1 MSGIFE
7 RNLAHLSPSLQ
18 NALLSLDEKNKNA
31 FKITEEY
38 AKNER
43 VFYKNFIAENGS
55 LVFDYEEFE
64 ERLKEFKEKYLLY
77 PVLYFYGI
85 SNAFMIEN
93 LLQNP
98 YHCHLVIYER
108 DLALLYVVLSN
119 IDLSTALAQKR
130 LLIFNE
136 VSQMEYIF
144 ETQPFLAYSRTY
156 FLELMSDFYAT
167 EQKEILASN
176 SFLMEGFKKSILKQ
190 GNDPKD
196 ALQGIRQYVYNL
208 ASMIKNP
215 SLKEL
220 LAKRKAK
227 FKSCVIV
234 STGPSLTKQLPLLKE
249 VQEKVIIF
257 AADSAYPI
265 LMQNDIVPDY
275 VCMVERTD
283 FTAEFFKHDF
293 GDKDKKTTF
302 LLASL
307 VHPNAVEYL
316 EKRGRDYVLIPKH
329 LNFAQYVDLKAF
341 ALLSSAVSV
350 AHMAL
355 AIALELEFKEL
366 VFIGQDLAYNDV
378 GYSHP
383 KDYQHSANFESEAY
397 EKVKVVAYGGE
408 GFVNS
413 HEIWIFFRQI
423 LEDLIKYVV
432 SAKIYNA
439 TEGGARIEGMIEK
452 PFSECCKDFSEN
464 KQNLEKL
471 QPLSE
476 DKQKEYALK
485 AYAKVKKAFKE
496 CVGFQAMLRAYYE
509 DIEPEFLRLNTLD
522 LEEGASASFSLV
534 LKVDQFRDEFS
545 VISSVFY
552 ELIHAFFA
560 HFCMNLNKILVLN
573 PLIKEDFFNKN
584 VLYIKEHL
592 DFMQS
597 IFGFVKAQEETLKF
611 AITPLENALKA
622 KGLSKYVERL
632 SQ

>member
-1 MSGIFE
+1 MSSVFE

-18 NALLSLDEKNKNA
+18 NALLSLDEKSKNA
-31 FKITEEY
+31 FKIVEEY
-38 AKNER
+38 AKNEN
-43 VFYKNFIAENGS
+43 VFYKNFITEGGA
-55 LVFDYEEFE
+55 VFDYEEFE
-64 ERLKEFKEKYLLY
+64 ERLKEFKEKYPLY

-98 YHCHLVIYER
+98 YHCHLLVYER
-108 DLALLYVVLSN
+108 NLALLYTLLSS
-119 IDLSTALAQKR
+119 IDLSVALAQKR

-156 FLELMSDFYAT
+156 FLELMSDFYAR
-167 EQKEILASN
+167 EQKEILALN

-208 ASMIKNP
+208 DSMIKNP

-220 LAKRKAK
+220 LAKRGAK

-234 STGPSLTKQLPLLKE
+234 STGPSLSKQLPLLKE
-249 VQEKVIIF
+249 VQERVVIF

-307 VHPNAVEYL
+307 VHPNAIEYL
-316 EKRGRDYVLIPKH
+316 EKRGRNYILIPKH

-355 AIALELEFKEL
+355 ALALELEFKEL
-366 VFIGQDLAYNDV
+366 VFIGQDLAYDDV
-378 GYSHP
+378 GHSHP

-397 EKVKVVAYGGE
+397 EKIKVVAYGGE
-408 GFVNS
+408 GFVES
-413 HEIWIFFRQI
+413 HEIWIFFKQI

-439 TEGGARIEGMIEK
+439 TQGGARIEGMIEK

-464 KQNLEKL
+464 KQNLVKL

-496 CVGFQAMLRAYYE
+496 CVEFQVMLRAYYE
-509 DIEPEFLRLNTLD
+509 DIEPEFLRLNTLG
-522 LEEGASASFSLV
+522 LEEGLRESFSLV
-534 LKVDQFRDEFS
+534 LKVDRFRDEFGA
-545 VISSVFY
+545 ISSVFY
-552 ELIHAFFA
+552 ELIHAFFV

-573 PLIKEDFFNKN
+573 PLTKEDFFNKN

-611 AITPLENALKA
+611 AITPLENTLKT
-622 KGLSKYVERL
+622 KGLSKYIERL
-632 SQ
+632 S

>member
-1 MSGIFE
+1 M
-7 RNLAHLSPSLQ
+7 
-18 NALLSLDEKNKNA
+18 
-31 FKITEEY
+31 
-38 AKNER
+38 
-43 VFYKNFIAENGS
+43 
-55 LVFDYEEFE
+55 FDYEEFE
-64 ERLKEFKEKYLLY
+64 ERLKEFKEKYPLY

-98 YHCHLVIYER
+98 YHCHLIIYER
-108 DLALLYVVLSN
+108 DLALLYVVLSS

-167 EQKEILASN
+167 EQKEILALN

-215 SLKEL
+215 SLNEL

-234 STGPSLTKQLPLLKE
+234 STGPSLSKQLPLLKE
-249 VQEKVIIF
+249 VQEKVVIF

-307 VHPNAVEYL
+307 VHPNAIEYL
-316 EKRGRDYVLIPKH
+316 EKRGRNYILIPKH

-366 VFIGQDLAYNDV
+366 VFIGQDLAYNEQ
-378 GYSHP
+378 GNSHP

-397 EKVKVVAYGGE
+397 EKIKVVAYGGE
-408 GFVNS
+408 GFVES
-413 HEIWIFFRQI
+413 HEIWIFFKQI

-439 TEGGARIEGMIEK
+439 TQGGARIEGMIEK

-471 QPLSE
+471 KPLSE

-496 CVGFQAMLRAYYE
+496 SVEFQAMLRAYYE
-509 DIEPEFLRLNTLD
+509 DIEPEFLRLNTLE
-522 LEEGASASFSLV
+522 LEEGLRESFSLV
-534 LKVDQFRDEFS
+534 LKVDKFRDEFS

-573 PLIKEDFFNKN
+573 PLTKEDFFNKN
-584 VLYIKEHL
+584 VLYIKDHL

-622 KGLSKYVERL
+622 KGLSKYIERL

>member
-1 MSGIFE
+1 MSSVFE

-18 NALLSLDEKNKNA
+18 NALLSLDEKSKNV
-31 FKITEEY
+31 FKIVEEY
-38 AKNER
+38 AKNEN
-43 VFYKNFIAENGS
+43 VFYKNFITEGGA
-55 LVFDYEEFE
+55 VFDYEEFE
-64 ERLKEFKEKYLLY
+64 ERLKEFKEKYPLY

-98 YHCHLVIYER
+98 YHCHLLVYER
-108 DLALLYVVLSN
+108 NLALLYTLLSS
-119 IDLSTALAQKR
+119 IDLSVALAQKR

-156 FLELMSDFYAT
+156 FLELMSDFYAR
-167 EQKEILASN
+167 EQKEVLALN

-220 LAKRKAK
+220 LEKRKAK

-234 STGPSLTKQLPLLKE
+234 STGPSLSKQLPLLKE
-249 VQEKVIIF
+249 VQERVVIF

-293 GDKDKKTTF
+293 GNKDDKTTF

-307 VHPNAVEYL
+307 VHPNAIEYL
-316 EKRGRDYVLIPKH
+316 EKRGRNYILIPKH

-341 ALLSSAVSV
+341 GLLPSAVSV
-350 AHMAL
+350 AHMAF

-378 GYSHP
+378 GHSHP
-383 KDYQHSANFESEAY
+383 KDYQHSADFESEAY
-397 EKVKVVAYGGE
+397 EKIKVVAYGGE
-408 GFVNS
+408 GFVES

-439 TEGGARIEGMIEK
+439 TQGGARIEGMIEK
-452 PFSECCKDFSEN
+452 PFSECCKDFNEN
-464 KQNLEKL
+464 KQNLVKL
-471 QPLSE
+471 KPLSE

-496 CVGFQAMLRAYYE
+496 CVEFQAMLRAYYE
-509 DIEPEFLRLNTLD
+509 DIEGEFLRLNTLD
-522 LEEGASASFSLV
+522 LEEGLSVSFSLM
-534 LKVDQFRDEFS
+534 LKVDQFRDEFGA
-545 VISSVFY
+545 ISSVFY

-573 PLIKEDFFNKN
+573 PLTKEDLFNKN
-584 VLYIKEHL
+584 VLYIKDHL

-611 AITPLENALKA
+611 AITPLENTLKT
-622 KGLSKYVERL
+622 KGLSKYIERL
-632 SQ
+632 S

>member
-1 MSGIFE
+1 MSSVFE
-7 RNLAHLSPSLQ
+7 RNLAYLSPSLQ
-18 NALLSLDEKNKNA
+18 NALLSLDEKSKNV
-31 FKITEEY
+31 FKIVEEY
-38 AKNER
+38 AKNEN
-43 VFYKNFIAENGS
+43 VFYKNFITEGGA
-55 LVFDYEEFE
+55 VFDYEEFE
-64 ERLKEFKEKYLLY
+64 ERLKEFKEKYPLY

-98 YHCHLVIYER
+98 YHCHLLVYER
-108 DLALLYVVLSN
+108 NLALLYTLLSS
-119 IDLSTALAQKR
+119 IDLSVALAQKR

-156 FLELMSDFYAT
+156 FLELMSDFYAR
-167 EQKEILASN
+167 EQKEILALN

-208 ASMIKNP
+208 DSMIKNP

-220 LAKRKAK
+220 LAKRGAK

-234 STGPSLTKQLPLLKE
+234 STGPSLSKQLPLLKE
-249 VQEKVIIF
+249 VQERVVIF

-293 GDKDKKTTF
+293 GNKDDKTTF

-307 VHPNAVEYL
+307 VHPNAIEYL
-316 EKRGRDYVLIPKH
+316 EKRGRNYILIPKH

-350 AHMAL
+350 AHMAF

-378 GYSHP
+378 GHSHP

-397 EKVKVVAYGGE
+397 EKIKVVAYGGE
-408 GFVNS
+408 GFVES

-423 LEDLIKYVV
+423 LEDLVKYVV

-439 TEGGARIEGMIEK
+439 TQGGARIEGMIEK
-452 PFSECCKDFSEN
+452 PFSECCKDFNEN
-464 KQNLEKL
+464 KQNLVKL
-471 QPLSE
+471 KPLSE

-496 CVGFQAMLRAYYE
+496 CVEFQAMLRAYYE

-522 LEEGASASFSLV
+522 LEEGLSVSFSLM

-545 VISSVFY
+545 AISSVFY

-573 PLIKEDFFNKN
+573 PLTKEDLFNKN
-584 VLYIKEHL
+584 VLYIKDHL

-611 AITPLENALKA
+611 AITPLENTLKT
-622 KGLSKYVERL
+622 KGLSKYIERL
-632 SQ
+632 S

>member
-1 MSGIFE
+1 MSSVFE

-18 NALLSLDEKNKNA
+18 NALLSLDEKSKNA
-31 FKITEEY
+31 FKIVEEY
-38 AKNER
+38 AKNEN
-43 VFYKNFIAENGS
+43 VFYKNFITEGGA
-55 LVFDYEEFE
+55 VFDYEEFE
-64 ERLKEFKEKYLLY
+64 ERLKEFKEKYPLY

-98 YHCHLVIYER
+98 YHCHLLVYER
-108 DLALLYVVLSN
+108 NLALLYTLLSS
-119 IDLSTALAQKR
+119 IDLSVALAQKR

-156 FLELMSDFYAT
+156 FLELMSDFYAR
-167 EQKEILASN
+167 EQKEILALN

-208 ASMIKNP
+208 DSMIKNP

-220 LAKRKAK
+220 LAKRGAK

-234 STGPSLTKQLPLLKE
+234 STGPSLSKQLPLLKE
-249 VQEKVIIF
+249 VQERVVIF

-293 GDKDKKTTF
+293 GNKDDKTTF

-307 VHPNAVEYL
+307 VHPNAIEYL
-316 EKRGRDYVLIPKH
+316 EKRGRNYILIPKH

-355 AIALELEFKEL
+355 ALALELEFKEL
-366 VFIGQDLAYNDV
+366 VFIGQDLAYDDV
-378 GYSHP
+378 GHSHP

-397 EKVKVVAYGGE
+397 EKIKVVAYGGE
-408 GFVNS
+408 GFVES

-423 LEDLIKYVV
+423 LEDLVKYVV

-439 TEGGARIEGMIEK
+439 TQGGARIEGMIEK
-452 PFSECCKDFSEN
+452 PFSECCKDFNEN
-464 KQNLEKL
+464 KQNLVKL
-471 QPLSE
+471 KPLSE

-496 CVGFQAMLRAYYE
+496 CVEFQAMLRAYYE

-522 LEEGASASFSLV
+522 LEEGLSVSFSLM
-534 LKVDQFRDEFS
+534 LKVDQFRDEFGA
-545 VISSVFY
+545 ISSVFY

-573 PLIKEDFFNKN
+573 PLTKEDLFNKN
-584 VLYIKEHL
+584 VLYIKDHL

-611 AITPLENALKA
+611 AITPLENTLKT
-622 KGLSKYVERL
+622 KGLSKYIERL
-632 SQ
+632 S

>member
-1 MSGIFE
+1 MSSVFE

-18 NALLSLDEKNKNA
+18 NALLSLDEKSKNA
-31 FKITEEY
+31 FKIVEEY
-38 AKNER
+38 AKNEN
-43 VFYKNFIAENGS
+43 VFYKNFITEGGA
-55 LVFDYEEFE
+55 VFDYEEFE
-64 ERLKEFKEKYLLY
+64 ERLKEFKEKYPLY

-98 YHCHLVIYER
+98 YHCHLLVYER
-108 DLALLYVVLSN
+108 NLALLYTLLSS
-119 IDLSTALAQKR
+119 IDLSVALAQKR

-156 FLELMSDFYAT
+156 FLELMSDFYAR
-167 EQKEILASN
+167 EQKEILALN

-208 ASMIKNP
+208 DSMIKNP

-220 LAKRKAK
+220 LAKRGAK

-234 STGPSLTKQLPLLKE
+234 STGPSLSKQLPLLKE
-249 VQEKVIIF
+249 VQERVVIF

-293 GDKDKKTTF
+293 GNKDDKTTF

-307 VHPNAVEYL
+307 VHPNAIEYL
-316 EKRGRDYVLIPKH
+316 EKRGRNYILIPKH

-355 AIALELEFKEL
+355 ALALELEFKEL
-366 VFIGQDLAYNDV
+366 VFIGQDLAYDDV
-378 GYSHP
+378 GHSHP

-397 EKVKVVAYGGE
+397 EKIKVVAYGGE
-408 GFVNS
+408 GFVES

-423 LEDLIKYVV
+423 LEDLVKYVV

-439 TEGGARIEGMIEK
+439 TQGGARIEGMIEK
-452 PFSECCKDFSEN
+452 PFSECCKDFNEN
-464 KQNLEKL
+464 KQNLVKL
-471 QPLSE
+471 KPLSE

-496 CVGFQAMLRAYYE
+496 CVEFQAMLRAYYE
-509 DIEPEFLRLNTLD
+509 DIEPEFLRLNTLE
-522 LEEGASASFSLV
+522 LEEGLSVSFSLM
-534 LKVDQFRDEFS
+534 LKVDQFRDEFGA
-545 VISSVFY
+545 ISSVFY

-573 PLIKEDFFNKN
+573 PLTKEDLFNKN
-584 VLYIKEHL
+584 VLYIKDHL

-611 AITPLENALKA
+611 AITPLEDFLKS
-622 KGLSKYVERL
+622 KNLSKYIERL
-632 SQ
+632 NQ

>member
-1 MSGIFE
+1 MSIFE

-18 NALLSLDEKNKNA
+18 NALLSLDEKSKNV
-31 FKITEEY
+31 FKIVEEY
-38 AKNER
+38 AKNEN
-43 VFYKNFIAENGS
+43 VFYKNFITEGGA
-55 LVFDYEEFE
+55 VFDYEEFE
-64 ERLKEFKEKYLLY
+64 ERLKEFKEKYPLY

-98 YHCHLVIYER
+98 YHCHLLVYER
-108 DLALLYVVLSN
+108 NLALLYTLLSS
-119 IDLSTALAQKR
+119 IDLSVALAQKR

-156 FLELMSDFYAT
+156 FLELMSDFYAR
-167 EQKEILASN
+167 EQKEILALN

-208 ASMIKNP
+208 DSMIKNP

-220 LAKRKAK
+220 LAKRGAK

-234 STGPSLTKQLPLLKE
+234 STGPSLSKQLPLLKE
-249 VQEKVIIF
+249 VQERVVIF

-293 GDKDKKTTF
+293 GNKDDKTTF

-307 VHPNAVEYL
+307 VHPNAIEYL
-316 EKRGRDYVLIPKH
+316 EKRGRNYILIPKH

-341 ALLSSAVSV
+341 GLLPSAVSV

-355 AIALELEFKEL
+355 ALALELEFKEL
-366 VFIGQDLAYNDV
+366 VFIGQDLAYDDV
-378 GYSHP
+378 GHSHP

-397 EKVKVVAYGGE
+397 EKIKVVAYGGE
-408 GFVNS
+408 GFVES

-423 LEDLIKYVV
+423 LEDLVKYVV

-439 TEGGARIEGMIEK
+439 TQGGARIEGMIEK
-452 PFSECCKDFSEN
+452 PFSECCKDFNEN
-464 KQNLEKL
+464 KQNLVKL
-471 QPLSE
+471 KPLSE

-496 CVGFQAMLRAYYE
+496 CVEFQAMLRAYYE

-522 LEEGASASFSLV
+522 LEEGLSVSFSLM
-534 LKVDQFRDEFS
+534 LKVDQFRDEFGA
-545 VISSVFY
+545 ISSVFY

-573 PLIKEDFFNKN
+573 PLTKEDLFNKN
-584 VLYIKEHL
+584 VLYIKDHL

-611 AITPLENALKA
+611 AITPLENTLKT
-622 KGLSKYVERL
+622 KGLSKYIERL
-632 SQ
+632 S

>member
-1 MSGIFE
+1 MSSIFE
-7 RNLAHLSPSLQ
+7 RNLAYLSPSLQ
-18 NALLSLDEKNKNA
+18 NALLSLDEKSKNV
-31 FKITEEY
+31 FKIVEEY
-38 AKNER
+38 AKSER
-43 VFYKNFIAENGS
+43 VFYKNFITEGGA
-55 LVFDYEEFE
+55 VFDYEEFE
-64 ERLKEFKEKYLLY
+64 ERLKEFKEKYPLY

-98 YHCHLVIYER
+98 YHCHLLVYER
-108 DLALLYVVLSN
+108 NLALLYTLLSS
-119 IDLSTALAQKR
+119 IDLSVALAQKR

-156 FLELMSDFYAT
+156 FLELMSDFYAR
-167 EQKEILASN
+167 EQKEILALN

-208 ASMIKNP
+208 DSMIKNP

-220 LAKRKAK
+220 LAKRGAK

-234 STGPSLTKQLPLLKE
+234 STGPSLSKQLPLLKE
-249 VQEKVIIF
+249 VQERVVIF

-293 GDKDKKTTF
+293 GNKDDKTTF

-307 VHPNAVEYL
+307 VHPNAIEYL
-316 EKRGRDYVLIPKH
+316 EKRGRNYILIPKH

-355 AIALELEFKEL
+355 ALALELEFKEL
-366 VFIGQDLAYNDV
+366 VFIGQDLAYDDV
-378 GYSHP
+378 GHSHP

-397 EKVKVVAYGGE
+397 EKIKVVAYGGE
-408 GFVNS
+408 GFVES

-423 LEDLIKYVV
+423 LEDLVKYVV

-452 PFSECCKDFSEN
+452 PFSECCKDFNEN

-496 CVGFQAMLRAYYE
+496 CVEFQAMLRAYYE

-522 LEEGASASFSLV
+522 LEEGLSVSFSLM
-534 LKVDQFRDEFS
+534 LKVDKFRDEFGA
-545 VISSVFY
+545 ISSVFY

-573 PLIKEDFFNKN
+573 PLTKEDLFNKN
-584 VLYIKEHL
+584 VLYIKDHL

-611 AITPLENALKA
+611 AITPLENTLKT
-622 KGLSKYVERL
+622 KGLSKYIERL
-632 SQ
+632 S

>member
-1 MSGIFE
+1 MSIFE

-18 NALLSLDEKNKNA
+18 NALLSLNEKSKNA

-43 VFYKNFIAENGS
+43 VFYKNFIAVGGGA
-55 LVFDYEEFE
+55 VFDYEEFE
-64 ERLKEFKEKYLLY
+64 ERLKEFKEKYPLY

-98 YHCHLVIYER
+98 YHCHLLVYER
-108 DLALLYVVLSN
+108 NLALLYTLLSS
-119 IDLSTALAQKR
+119 IDLSVALAQKR

-156 FLELMSDFYAT
+156 FLELMSDFYAR
-167 EQKEILASN
+167 EQKEILALN

-208 ASMIKNP
+208 DSMIKNP

-220 LAKRKAK
+220 LAKRGAK
-227 FKSCVIV
+227 FNSCVIV

-249 VQEKVIIF
+249 VQERVVIF

-293 GDKDKKTTF
+293 GNKDDKTTF

-307 VHPNAVEYL
+307 VHPNAIEYL
-316 EKRGRDYVLIPKH
+316 EKRGRNYILIPKH

-355 AIALELEFKEL
+355 ALALELEFKEL
-366 VFIGQDLAYNDV
+366 VFIGQDLAYDDV
-378 GYSHP
+378 GHSHP

-397 EKVKVVAYGGE
+397 EKIKVVAYGGE
-408 GFVNS
+408 GFVES

-423 LEDLIKYVV
+423 LEDLVKYVV

-439 TEGGARIEGMIEK
+439 TQGGARIEGMIEK
-452 PFSECCKDFSEN
+452 PFSECCKDFNEN
-464 KQNLEKL
+464 KQNLVKL
-471 QPLSE
+471 KPLSE

-496 CVGFQAMLRAYYE
+496 CVEFQAMLRAYYE

-522 LEEGASASFSLV
+522 LEEGLSVSFSLM
-534 LKVDQFRDEFS
+534 LKVDQFRDEFGA
-545 VISSVFY
+545 ISSVFY

-573 PLIKEDFFNKN
+573 PLTKEDLFNKN
-584 VLYIKEHL
+584 VLYIKDHL

-611 AITPLENALKA
+611 AITPLENTLKT
-622 KGLSKYVERL
+622 KGLSKYIERL
-632 SQ
+632 S

>member
-1 MSGIFE
+1 MSSVFE

-18 NALLSLDEKNKNA
+18 NALLSLDEKSKNA
-31 FKITEEY
+31 FKIVEEY
-38 AKNER
+38 AKNEN
-43 VFYKNFIAENGS
+43 VFYKNFITEGGA
-55 LVFDYEEFE
+55 VFDYEEFE
-64 ERLKEFKEKYLLY
+64 ERLKEFKEKYPLY

-108 DLALLYVVLSN
+108 DLALLYVVLSS

-144 ETQPFLAYSRTY
+144 ETQLFLAYSRTY
-156 FLELMSDFYAT
+156 FLELMSDFYAR
-167 EQKEILASN
+167 EQKEVLALN

-220 LAKRKAK
+220 LEKRKAK

-234 STGPSLTKQLPLLKE
+234 STGPSLSKQLPLLKE
-249 VQEKVIIF
+249 VQERVVIF

-293 GDKDKKTTF
+293 GNKDDKTTF

-307 VHPNAVEYL
+307 VHPNAIEYL
-316 EKRGRDYVLIPKH
+316 EKRGRNYILIPKH

-341 ALLSSAVSV
+341 GLLPSAVSV
-350 AHMAL
+350 AHMAF

-378 GYSHP
+378 GHSHP
-383 KDYQHSANFESEAY
+383 KDYQHSADFESEAY
-397 EKVKVVAYGGE
+397 EKIKVVAYGGE
-408 GFVNS
+408 GFVES

-439 TEGGARIEGMIEK
+439 TQGGARIEGMIEK
-452 PFSECCKDFSEN
+452 PFSECCKDFNEN
-464 KQNLEKL
+464 KQNLVKL
-471 QPLSE
+471 KPLSE

-496 CVGFQAMLRAYYE
+496 CVEFQAMLRAYYE

-522 LEEGASASFSLV
+522 LEEGLSVSFSLM
-534 LKVDQFRDEFS
+534 LKVDQFRDEFGA
-545 VISSVFY
+545 ISSVFY

-573 PLIKEDFFNKN
+573 PLTKEDLFNKN
-584 VLYIKEHL
+584 VLYIKDHL

-611 AITPLENALKA
+611 AITPLENTLKT
-622 KGLSKYVERL
+622 KGLSKYIERL
-632 SQ
+632 S

>member
-1 MSGIFE
+1 MSSVFE

-18 NALLSLDEKNKNA
+18 NALLSLDEKSKNA
-31 FKITEEY
+31 FKIVEEY
-38 AKNER
+38 AKNEN
-43 VFYKNFIAENGS
+43 VFYKNFITEGGA
-55 LVFDYEEFE
+55 VFDYEEFE
-64 ERLKEFKEKYLLY
+64 ERLKEFKEKYPLY

-98 YHCHLVIYER
+98 YHCHLLVYER
-108 DLALLYVVLSN
+108 NLALLYTLLSS
-119 IDLSTALAQKR
+119 IDLSVALAQKR

-156 FLELMSDFYAT
+156 FLELMSDFYAR
-167 EQKEILASN
+167 EQKEILALN
-176 SFLMEGFKKSILKQ
+176 SFLMEGFKKSILKH

-208 ASMIKNP
+208 DSMIKNP

-220 LAKRKAK
+220 LAKRGAK

-234 STGPSLTKQLPLLKE
+234 STGPSLSKQLPLLKE
-249 VQEKVIIF
+249 VQERVVIF
-257 AADSAYPI
+257 ATDSAYPI

-293 GDKDKKTTF
+293 GNKDDKTTF

-307 VHPNAVEYL
+307 VHPNAIEYL
-316 EKRGRDYVLIPKH
+316 EKRGRNYILIPKH

-341 ALLSSAVSV
+341 SLLSSAVSV
-350 AHMAL
+350 AHMAF

-378 GYSHP
+378 GHSHP

-397 EKVKVVAYGGE
+397 EKIKVVAYGGE
-408 GFVNS
+408 GFVES

-439 TEGGARIEGMIEK
+439 TQGGARIEGMIEK
-452 PFSECCKDFSEN
+452 PFSECCKDFNEN

-496 CVGFQAMLRAYYE
+496 SVEFQAMLRAYYE
-509 DIEPEFLRLNTLD
+509 DIEGEFLRLNTLD
-522 LEEGASASFSLV
+522 LEEGLRESFSLV
-534 LKVDQFRDEFS
+534 LKVDKFRDEFG

-573 PLIKEDFFNKN
+573 PLTKEDFFNKN
-584 VLYIKEHL
+584 VLYIKDHL
-592 DFMQS
+592 DFIQS

-611 AITPLENALKA
+611 ALTPLENALKA
-622 KGLSKYVERL
+622 KGLSKYIERL
-632 SQ
+632 S

>member
-1 MSGIFE
+1 MSSVFE

-18 NALLSLDEKNKNA
+18 NALLSLDEKSKNA
-31 FKITEEY
+31 FKIVEEY
-38 AKNER
+38 AKNEN
-43 VFYKNFIAENGS
+43 VFYKNFITEGGA
-55 LVFDYEEFE
+55 VFDYEEFE
-64 ERLKEFKEKYLLY
+64 ERLKEFKEKYPLY

-98 YHCHLVIYER
+98 YHCHLLVYER
-108 DLALLYVVLSN
+108 NLALLYTLLSS
-119 IDLSTALAQKR
+119 IDLSVALAQKR

-144 ETQPFLAYSRTY
+144 ETQLFLAYSRTY
-156 FLELMSDFYAT
+156 FLELMSDFYAR
-167 EQKEILASN
+167 EQKEILALN

-208 ASMIKNP
+208 DSMIKNP

-220 LAKRKAK
+220 LAKRGAK

-234 STGPSLTKQLPLLKE
+234 STGPSLSKQLPLLKE
-249 VQEKVIIF
+249 VQERVVIF

-293 GDKDKKTTF
+293 GNKDDKTTF

-307 VHPNAVEYL
+307 VHPNAIEYL
-316 EKRGRDYVLIPKH
+316 EKRGRNYILIPKH

-355 AIALELEFKEL
+355 ALALELEFKEL
-366 VFIGQDLAYNDV
+366 VFIGQDLAYDDV
-378 GYSHP
+378 GHSHP

-397 EKVKVVAYGGE
+397 EKIKVVAYGGE
-408 GFVNS
+408 GFVES

-423 LEDLIKYVV
+423 LEDLVKYVV

-471 QPLSE
+471 KPLSE

-496 CVGFQAMLRAYYE
+496 SVEFQAMLRAYYE
-509 DIEPEFLRLNTLD
+509 DIEPEFLRLNTLE
-522 LEEGASASFSLV
+522 LEEGLRESFSLV
-534 LKVDQFRDEFS
+534 LKVDKFRDEFS

-573 PLIKEDFFNKN
+573 PLTKEDFFNKN
-584 VLYIKEHL
+584 VLYIKDHL

-622 KGLSKYVERL
+622 KGLSKYIERL
-632 SQ
+632 S

>member
-1 MSGIFE
+1 MSSVFE

-18 NALLSLDEKNKNA
+18 NALLSLDEKSKNA
-31 FKITEEY
+31 FKIVEEY
-38 AKNER
+38 AKNEN
-43 VFYKNFIAENGS
+43 VFYKNFITEGGA
-55 LVFDYEEFE
+55 VFDYEEFE
-64 ERLKEFKEKYLLY
+64 ERLKEFKEKYPLY

-98 YHCHLVIYER
+98 YHCHLLVYER
-108 DLALLYVVLSN
+108 NLALLYTLLSS
-119 IDLSTALAQKR
+119 IDLSVALAQKR

-144 ETQPFLAYSRTY
+144 ETQLFLAYSRTY
-156 FLELMSDFYAT
+156 FLELMSDFYAR
-167 EQKEILASN
+167 EQKEILALN

-208 ASMIKNP
+208 DSMIKNP

-220 LAKRKAK
+220 LAKRGAK

-234 STGPSLTKQLPLLKE
+234 STGPSLSKQLPLLKE
-249 VQEKVIIF
+249 VQERVVIF

-293 GDKDKKTTF
+293 GNKDDKTTF

-307 VHPNAVEYL
+307 VHPNAIEYL
-316 EKRGRDYVLIPKH
+316 EKRGRNYILIPKH

-355 AIALELEFKEL
+355 ALALELEFKEL
-366 VFIGQDLAYNDV
+366 VFIGQDLAYDDV
-378 GYSHP
+378 GHSHP
-383 KDYQHSANFESEAY
+383 KDYQHSANFESETY
-397 EKVKVVAYGGE
+397 EKIKVVAYGGE
-408 GFVNS
+408 GFVES

-423 LEDLIKYVV
+423 LEDLVKYVV

-439 TEGGARIEGMIEK
+439 TQGGARIEGMIEK
-452 PFSECCKDFSEN
+452 PFSECCKDFNEN
-464 KQNLEKL
+464 KQNLVKL
-471 QPLSE
+471 KPLSE

-496 CVGFQAMLRAYYE
+496 CVEFQAMLRAYYE

-522 LEEGASASFSLV
+522 LEEGLSVSFSLM
-534 LKVDQFRDEFS
+534 LKVDQFRDEFGA
-545 VISSVFY
+545 ISSVFY

-573 PLIKEDFFNKN
+573 PLTKEDLFNKN
-584 VLYIKEHL
+584 VLYIKDHL

-611 AITPLENALKA
+611 AITPLENTLKT
-622 KGLSKYVERL
+622 KGLSKYIERL
-632 SQ
+632 S

>member
-1 MSGIFE
+1 M
-7 RNLAHLSPSLQ
+7 
-18 NALLSLDEKNKNA
+18 
-31 FKITEEY
+31 
-38 AKNER
+38 
-43 VFYKNFIAENGS
+43 
-55 LVFDYEEFE
+55 FDYEEFE
-64 ERLKEFKEKYLLY
+64 ERLKEFKEKYPLY

-156 FLELMSDFYAT
+156 FLELMSDFYAR
-167 EQKEILASN
+167 EQKEILALN

-208 ASMIKNP
+208 DSMIKNP

-220 LAKRKAK
+220 LAKRGAK

-234 STGPSLTKQLPLLKE
+234 STGPSLSKQLPLLKE
-249 VQEKVIIF
+249 VQERVVIF

-293 GDKDKKTTF
+293 GNKDDKTTF

-307 VHPNAVEYL
+307 VHPNAIEYL
-316 EKRGRDYVLIPKH
+316 EKRGRNYILIPKH

-341 ALLSSAVSV
+341 GLLPSAVSV
-350 AHMAL
+350 AHMAF

-366 VFIGQDLAYNDV
+366 VFIGQDLAYDDV
-378 GYSHP
+378 GHSHP

-397 EKVKVVAYGGE
+397 EKIKIVAYGGE
-408 GFVNS
+408 GFVES

-423 LEDLIKYVV
+423 LEDLVKYVV

-439 TEGGARIEGMIEK
+439 TQGGARIEGMIEK
-452 PFSECCKDFSEN
+452 PFSECCKDFNEN

-496 CVGFQAMLRAYYE
+496 CVEFQAMLRAYYE

-522 LEEGASASFSLV
+522 LEEGLSVSFSLM

-545 VISSVFY
+545 AISSVFY

-573 PLIKEDFFNKN
+573 PLTKEDLFNKN
-584 VLYIKEHL
+584 VLYIKDHL

-611 AITPLENALKA
+611 AITPLENTLKT
-622 KGLSKYVERL
+622 KGLSKYIERL
-632 SQ
+632 S

>member
-1 MSGIFE
+1 MSSVFA

-18 NALLSLDEKNKNA
+18 NALLSLDEKSKNA
-31 FKITEEY
+31 FKIVEEY

-43 VFYKNFIAENGS
+43 VFYKNFITEGGA
-55 LVFDYEEFE
+55 VFDYEEFE
-64 ERLKEFKEKYLLY
+64 ERLKEFKEKYPLY

-98 YHCHLVIYER
+98 YHCHLLVYER
-108 DLALLYVVLSN
+108 NLALLYTLLSS
-119 IDLSTALAQKR
+119 IDLSVALAQKR

-156 FLELMSDFYAT
+156 FLELMSDFYAR
-167 EQKEILASN
+167 EQKEILALN

-196 ALQGIRQYVYNL
+196 ALQGIKQYVYNL

-220 LAKRKAK
+220 LAKRGAK

-249 VQEKVIIF
+249 VQERVVIF

-265 LMQNDIVPDY
+265 LMQNDIAPDY

-293 GDKDKKTTF
+293 GNKDDKTTF

-307 VHPNAVEYL
+307 VHPNAIEYL
-316 EKRGRDYVLIPKH
+316 EKRGRNYILIPKR

-341 ALLSSAVSV
+341 ALLSSAASV

-355 AIALELEFKEL
+355 ALALELEFKEL
-366 VFIGQDLAYNDV
+366 VFIGQDLAYDDV
-378 GYSHP
+378 GHSHP
-383 KDYQHSANFESEAY
+383 KDYQHSANFESECY
-397 EKVKVVAYGGE
+397 EKAEILAYGGE
-408 GFVNS
+408 GFVES

-423 LEDLIKYVV
+423 LEDLVKYVV
-432 SAKIYNA
+432 NAKIYNA

-452 PFSECCKDFSEN
+452 PFSECCKDFGEN

-509 DIEPEFLRLNTLD
+509 DIEPEFLKLNTLD
-522 LEEGASASFSLV
+522 LEEGLSVSFSLM
-534 LKVDQFRDEFS
+534 LKVDQFRDEFGA
-545 VISSVFY
+545 ISSVFY
-552 ELIHAFFA
+552 ELIHAFFT

-573 PLIKEDFFNKN
+573 PLTKEDLFNKN
-584 VLYIKEHL
+584 VLCIKEHL

-597 IFGFVKAQEETLKF
+597 IFGFVKAQEEMLKF

-622 KGLSKYVERL
+622 KGLSKYIERL
-632 SQ
+632 S

>member
-1 MSGIFE
+1 MSSVFA

-18 NALLSLDEKNKNA
+18 NALLSLDEKSKNA
-31 FKITEEY
+31 FKIVEEY
-38 AKNER
+38 AKNEN
-43 VFYKNFIAENGS
+43 VFYKNFITEGGA
-55 LVFDYEEFE
+55 VFDYEEFE
-64 ERLKEFKEKYLLY
+64 ERLKEFKEKYPLY

-98 YHCHLVIYER
+98 YHCHLLVYER
-108 DLALLYVVLSN
+108 NLALLYTLLSS
-119 IDLSTALAQKR
+119 IDLSVALAQKR

-156 FLELMSDFYAT
+156 FLELMSDFYAR
-167 EQKEILASN
+167 EQKEILALN

-208 ASMIKNP
+208 DSMIKNP

-220 LAKRKAK
+220 LAKRGAK

-234 STGPSLTKQLPLLKE
+234 STGPSLSKQLPLLKE
-249 VQEKVIIF
+249 VQEKVVIF

-293 GDKDKKTTF
+293 GNKDDKTTF

-307 VHPNAVEYL
+307 VHPNAIEYL
-316 EKRGRDYVLIPKH
+316 EKRGRNYILIPKH

-355 AIALELEFKEL
+355 ALALELEFKEL
-366 VFIGQDLAYNDV
+366 VFIGQDLAYDDV
-378 GYSHP
+378 GHSHP

-397 EKVKVVAYGGE
+397 EKIKVVAYGGE
-408 GFVNS
+408 GFVES
-413 HEIWIFFRQI
+413 HEMWIFFRQI
-423 LEDLIKYVV
+423 LEDLVKYVV

-439 TEGGARIEGMIEK
+439 TQGGARIEGMIEK
-452 PFSECCKDFSEN
+452 PFSECCKDFNEN
-464 KQNLEKL
+464 KQNLVKL
-471 QPLSE
+471 KPLSE

-496 CVGFQAMLRAYYE
+496 CVEFQAMLRAYYE

-522 LEEGASASFSLV
+522 LEEGLSVSFSLM
-534 LKVDQFRDEFS
+534 LKVDQFRDEFGA
-545 VISSVFY
+545 ISSVFY

-573 PLIKEDFFNKN
+573 PLTKEDLFNKN
-584 VLYIKEHL
+584 VLYIKDHL

-611 AITPLENALKA
+611 AITPLENTLKT
-622 KGLSKYVERL
+622 KGLSKYIERL
-632 SQ
+632 S

>member
-1 MSGIFE
+1 MSSVFE

-18 NALLSLDEKNKNA
+18 NALLSLDEKSKNA
-31 FKITEEY
+31 FKIVEEY
-38 AKNER
+38 AKNEN
-43 VFYKNFIAENGS
+43 VFYKNFITEGGA
-55 LVFDYEEFE
+55 VFDYEEFE
-64 ERLKEFKEKYLLY
+64 ERLKEFKEKYPLY

-98 YHCHLVIYER
+98 YHCHLLVYER
-108 DLALLYVVLSN
+108 NLALLYTLLSS
-119 IDLSTALAQKR
+119 IDLSVALAQKR

-156 FLELMSDFYAT
+156 FLELMSDFYAR
-167 EQKEILASN
+167 EQKEILALN

-208 ASMIKNP
+208 DSMIKNP

-220 LAKRKAK
+220 LAKRGAK

-234 STGPSLTKQLPLLKE
+234 STGPSLSKQLPLLKE
-249 VQEKVIIF
+249 VQERVVIF

-293 GDKDKKTTF
+293 GNKDDKTTF

-307 VHPNAVEYL
+307 VHPNAIEYL
-316 EKRGRDYVLIPKH
+316 EKRGRNYILIPKY

-355 AIALELEFKEL
+355 ALALELEFKEL
-366 VFIGQDLAYNDV
+366 VFIGQDLAYDDV
-378 GYSHP
+378 GHSHP

-397 EKVKVVAYGGE
+397 EKIKVVAYGGE
-408 GFVNS
+408 GFVES

-423 LEDLIKYVV
+423 LEDLVKYVV

-439 TEGGARIEGMIEK
+439 TQGGARIEGMIEK
-452 PFSECCKDFSEN
+452 PFSECCKDFNEN
-464 KQNLEKL
+464 KQNLVKL
-471 QPLSE
+471 KPLSE

-496 CVGFQAMLRAYYE
+496 CVEFQAMLRAYYE

-522 LEEGASASFSLV
+522 LEEGLRESFSLM

-573 PLIKEDFFNKN
+573 PLTKEDFFNKN
-584 VLYIKEHL
+584 VLYIKDHL
-592 DFMQS
+592 DFIQS

-611 AITPLENALKA
+611 AITPLENTLKT

-632 SQ
+632 S

>member
-1 MSGIFE
+1 MSSVFE

-18 NALLSLDEKNKNA
+18 NALLSLDEKSKNA
-31 FKITEEY
+31 FKIVEEY
-38 AKNER
+38 AKNEN
-43 VFYKNFIAENGS
+43 VFYKNFITEGGA
-55 LVFDYEEFE
+55 VFDYEEFE
-64 ERLKEFKEKYLLY
+64 ERLKEFKEKYPLY

-98 YHCHLVIYER
+98 YHCHLLVYER
-108 DLALLYVVLSN
+108 NLALLYTLLSS
-119 IDLSTALAQKR
+119 IDLSVALAQKR

-156 FLELMSDFYAT
+156 FLELMSDFYAR
-167 EQKEILASN
+167 EQKEILALN

-208 ASMIKNP
+208 DSMIKNP

-220 LAKRKAK
+220 LAKRGAK

-234 STGPSLTKQLPLLKE
+234 STGPSLSKQLPLLKE
-249 VQEKVIIF
+249 VQERVVIF

-293 GDKDKKTTF
+293 GNKDDKTTF

-307 VHPNAVEYL
+307 VHPNAIEYL
-316 EKRGRDYVLIPKH
+316 EKRGRNYILIPKH

-355 AIALELEFKEL
+355 ALALELEFKEL
-366 VFIGQDLAYNDV
+366 VFIGQDLAYDDV
-378 GYSHP
+378 GHSHP

-397 EKVKVVAYGGE
+397 EKIKVVAYGGE
-408 GFVNS
+408 GFVQS

-423 LEDLIKYVV
+423 LEDLVKYVV

-439 TEGGARIEGMIEK
+439 TQGGARIEGMIEK
-452 PFSECCKDFSEN
+452 PFSECCKDFNEN
-464 KQNLEKL
+464 KQNLVKL
-471 QPLSE
+471 KPLSE

-496 CVGFQAMLRAYYE
+496 CVEFQAMLRAYYE

-522 LEEGASASFSLV
+522 LEEGLSVSFSLM
-534 LKVDQFRDEFS
+534 LKVDQFRDEFGA
-545 VISSVFY
+545 ISSVFY

-573 PLIKEDFFNKN
+573 PLTKEDLFNKN
-584 VLYIKEHL
+584 VLYIKDHL
-592 DFMQS
+592 DFTQS

-611 AITPLENALKA
+611 AITPLENTLKT
-622 KGLSKYVERL
+622 KGLSKYIERL
-632 SQ
+632 S

>member
-1 MSGIFE
+1 MSIFE

-18 NALLSLDEKNKNA
+18 NALLSLNEKSKNA

-43 VFYKNFIAENGS
+43 VFYKNFIAVGGGA
-55 LVFDYEEFE
+55 VFDYEEFE
-64 ERLKEFKEKYLLY
+64 ERLKEFKEKYPLY

-98 YHCHLVIYER
+98 YHCHLLVYER
-108 DLALLYVVLSN
+108 NLALLYTLLSS
-119 IDLSTALAQKR
+119 IDLSVALAQKR

-156 FLELMSDFYAT
+156 FLELMSDFYAR
-167 EQKEILASN
+167 EQKEILALN

-208 ASMIKNP
+208 DSMIKNP

-220 LAKRKAK
+220 LAKRGAK

-234 STGPSLTKQLPLLKE
+234 STGPSLSKQLPLLKE
-249 VQEKVIIF
+249 VQERVVIF

-293 GDKDKKTTF
+293 GNKDDKTTF

-307 VHPNAVEYL
+307 VHPNAIEYL
-316 EKRGRDYVLIPKH
+316 EKRGRNYILIPKH

-355 AIALELEFKEL
+355 ALALELEFKEL
-366 VFIGQDLAYNDV
+366 VFIGQDLAYDDV
-378 GYSHP
+378 GHSHP

-397 EKVKVVAYGGE
+397 EKIKVVAYGGE
-408 GFVNS
+408 GFVES

-423 LEDLIKYVV
+423 LEDLVKYVV

-439 TEGGARIEGMIEK
+439 TQGGARIEGMIEK
-452 PFSECCKDFSEN
+452 PFSECCKDFNEN
-464 KQNLEKL
+464 KQNLVKL
-471 QPLSE
+471 KPLSE

-496 CVGFQAMLRAYYE
+496 CVEFQAMLRAYYE
-509 DIEPEFLRLNTLD
+509 DIEGEFLRLNTLD
-522 LEEGASASFSLV
+522 LEEGLSVSFSLM
-534 LKVDQFRDEFS
+534 LKVDQFRDEFGA
-545 VISSVFY
+545 ISSVFY

-573 PLIKEDFFNKN
+573 PLTKEDLFNKN
-584 VLYIKEHL
+584 VLYIKDHL

-611 AITPLENALKA
+611 ALTPLENTLKT
-622 KGLSKYVERL
+622 KGLSKYIERL
-632 SQ
+632 S

>member
-1 MSGIFE
+1 MSSVFE

-18 NALLSLDEKNKNA
+18 NALLSLDEKSKNA
-31 FKITEEY
+31 FKIVEEY
-38 AKNER
+38 AKNEN
-43 VFYKNFIAENGS
+43 VFYKNFITEGGA
-55 LVFDYEEFE
+55 VFDYEEFE
-64 ERLKEFKEKYLLY
+64 ERLKEFKEKYPLY

-98 YHCHLVIYER
+98 YHCHLLVYER
-108 DLALLYVVLSN
+108 NLALLYTLLSS
-119 IDLSTALAQKR
+119 IDLSVALAQKR

-156 FLELMSDFYAT
+156 FLELMSDFYAR
-167 EQKEILASN
+167 EQKEILALN

-208 ASMIKNP
+208 DSMIKNP

-220 LAKRKAK
+220 LAKRGAK

-234 STGPSLTKQLPLLKE
+234 STGPSLSKQLPLLKE
-249 VQEKVIIF
+249 VQERVVIF

-293 GDKDKKTTF
+293 GNKDDKTTF

-307 VHPNAVEYL
+307 VHPNAIEYL
-316 EKRGRDYVLIPKH
+316 EKRGRNYILIPKH

-355 AIALELEFKEL
+355 ALALELEFKEL
-366 VFIGQDLAYNDV
+366 VFIGQDLAYDDV
-378 GYSHP
+378 GHSHP

-397 EKVKVVAYGGE
+397 EKIKVVAYGGE
-408 GFVNS
+408 GFVES

-423 LEDLIKYVV
+423 LEDLVKYVV

-452 PFSECCKDFSEN
+452 PFSECCKDFNEN
-464 KQNLEKL
+464 KQNLVKL
-471 QPLSE
+471 KPLSE

-496 CVGFQAMLRAYYE
+496 CVEFQAMLRAYYE

-522 LEEGASASFSLV
+522 LEEGLSVSFSLM

-545 VISSVFY
+545 AISSVFY

-573 PLIKEDFFNKN
+573 PLTKEDLFNKN
-584 VLYIKEHL
+584 VLYIKDHL

-611 AITPLENALKA
+611 AITPLENTLKT
-622 KGLSKYVERL
+622 KGLSKYIERL
-632 SQ
+632 S

>member
-1 MSGIFE
+1 
-7 RNLAHLSPSLQ
+7 
-18 NALLSLDEKNKNA
+18 
-31 FKITEEY
+31 
-38 AKNER
+38 
-43 VFYKNFIAENGS
+43 
-55 LVFDYEEFE
+55 YEEFE
-64 ERLKEFKEKYLLY
+64 ERLKEFKEKYPLY

-98 YHCHLVIYER
+98 YHCHLIIYER
-108 DLALLYVVLSN
+108 DLALLYVVLSS

-167 EQKEILASN
+167 EQKEILALN

-215 SLKEL
+215 SLNEL

-234 STGPSLTKQLPLLKE
+234 STGPSLSKQLPLLKE
-249 VQEKVIIF
+249 VQEKVVIF

-307 VHPNAVEYL
+307 VHPNAIEYL
-316 EKRGRDYVLIPKH
+316 EKRGRNYILIPKH

-366 VFIGQDLAYNDV
+366 VFIGQDLAYNEQ
-378 GYSHP
+378 GNSHP

-397 EKVKVVAYGGE
+397 EKIKVVAYGGE
-408 GFVNS
+408 GFVES
-413 HEIWIFFRQI
+413 HEIWIFFKQI

-439 TEGGARIEGMIEK
+439 TQGGARIEGMIEK

-471 QPLSE
+471 KPLSE

-496 CVGFQAMLRAYYE
+496 SVEFQAMLRAYYE
-509 DIEPEFLRLNTLD
+509 DIEPEFLRLNTLE
-522 LEEGASASFSLV
+522 LEEGLRESFSLV
-534 LKVDQFRDEFS
+534 LKVDKFRDEFS

-573 PLIKEDFFNKN
+573 PLTKEDFFNKN
-584 VLYIKEHL
+584 VLYIKDHL

-622 KGLSKYVERL
+622 KGLSKYIERL

>member
-1 MSGIFE
+1 MFSVFE

-18 NALLSLDEKNKNA
+18 NALLSLDEKSKNA
-31 FKITEEY
+31 FKIVEEY

-43 VFYKNFIAENGS
+43 VFYKNFITEGGA
-55 LVFDYEEFE
+55 VFDYEEFE
-64 ERLKEFKEKYLLY
+64 ERLKEFKEKYPLY

-98 YHCHLVIYER
+98 YHCHLLVYER
-108 DLALLYVVLSN
+108 NLALLYTLLSS
-119 IDLSTALAQKR
+119 IDLSVALAQKR

-156 FLELMSDFYAT
+156 FLELMSDFYAR
-167 EQKEILASN
+167 EQKEILALN

-208 ASMIKNP
+208 DSMIKNP

-220 LAKRKAK
+220 LAKRGAK

-234 STGPSLTKQLPLLKE
+234 STGPSLSKQLPLLKE
-249 VQEKVIIF
+249 VQERVVIF

-293 GDKDKKTTF
+293 GNKDDKTTF

-307 VHPNAVEYL
+307 VHPNAIEYL
-316 EKRGRDYVLIPKH
+316 EKRGRNYILISKH

-341 ALLSSAVSV
+341 GLLPSAVSV
-350 AHMAL
+350 AHMAF

-378 GYSHP
+378 GHSHP
-383 KDYQHSANFESEAY
+383 KDYQHSTDFESEAY
-397 EKVKVVAYGGE
+397 EKIKVVAYGGE
-408 GFVNS
+408 GFVES

-452 PFSECCKDFSEN
+452 PFSECCKDFNEN
-464 KQNLEKL
+464 KQNLVKL
-471 QPLSE
+471 KPLSE

-485 AYAKVKKAFKE
+485 AYAKVKKDFKE
-496 CVGFQAMLRAYYE
+496 CVEFQAMLRAYYE

-522 LEEGASASFSLV
+522 LEEGLSVSFSLM
-534 LKVDQFRDEFS
+534 LKVDQFRDEFGA
-545 VISSVFY
+545 ISSVFY

-573 PLIKEDFFNKN
+573 PLTKEDLFNKN
-584 VLYIKEHL
+584 VLYIKDHL

-611 AITPLENALKA
+611 AITPLENTLKT
-622 KGLSKYVERL
+622 KGLSKYIERL
-632 SQ
+632 S

>member
-1 MSGIFE
+1 MSSVFA

-18 NALLSLDEKNKNA
+18 NALLSLDEKSKNA
-31 FKITEEY
+31 FKIVEEY
-38 AKNER
+38 AKNEN
-43 VFYKNFIAENGS
+43 VFYKNFITEGGA
-55 LVFDYEEFE
+55 VFDYEEFE

-98 YHCHLVIYER
+98 YHCHLLVYER
-108 DLALLYVVLSN
+108 NLALLYTLLSS
-119 IDLSTALAQKR
+119 IDLSVALAQKR

-156 FLELMSDFYAT
+156 FLELMSDFYAR
-167 EQKEILASN
+167 EQKEILALN

-208 ASMIKNP
+208 DSMIKNP

-220 LAKRKAK
+220 LAKRGAK

-234 STGPSLTKQLPLLKE
+234 STGPSLSKQLPLLKE
-249 VQEKVIIF
+249 VQERVVIF

-293 GDKDKKTTF
+293 GNKDDKTTF

-307 VHPNAVEYL
+307 VHPNAIEYL
-316 EKRGRDYVLIPKH
+316 EKRGRNYILIPKH

-355 AIALELEFKEL
+355 ALALELEFKEL
-366 VFIGQDLAYNDV
+366 VFIGQDLAYDDV
-378 GYSHP
+378 GHSHP

-397 EKVKVVAYGGE
+397 EKIKVVAYGGE
-408 GFVNS
+408 GFVES
-413 HEIWIFFRQI
+413 HEMWIFFRQI
-423 LEDLIKYVV
+423 LEDLVKYVV

-439 TEGGARIEGMIEK
+439 TQGGARIEGMIEK
-452 PFSECCKDFSEN
+452 PFSECCKDFNEN
-464 KQNLEKL
+464 KQNLVKL
-471 QPLSE
+471 KPLSE

-496 CVGFQAMLRAYYE
+496 CVEFQAMLRAYYE

-522 LEEGASASFSLV
+522 LEEGLSVSFSLM
-534 LKVDQFRDEFS
+534 LKVDQFRDEFGA
-545 VISSVFY
+545 ISSVFY

-573 PLIKEDFFNKN
+573 PLTKEDLFNKN
-584 VLYIKEHL
+584 VLYIKDHL

-611 AITPLENALKA
+611 AITPLENTLKT
-622 KGLSKYVERL
+622 KGLSKYIERL
-632 SQ
+632 S

>member
-1 MSGIFE
+1 MSIFE

-18 NALLSLDEKNKNA
+18 NALLSLDEKSKNA

-43 VFYKNFIAENGS
+43 VFYKNFIAEGGGA
-55 LVFDYEEFE
+55 VFDYEEFE
-64 ERLKEFKEKYLLY
+64 ERLKEFKEKYPLY

-156 FLELMSDFYAT
+156 FLELMSDFYAR
-167 EQKEILASN
+167 EQKEVLALN

-196 ALQGIRQYVYNL
+196 ALQGIKQYVYNL

-220 LAKRKAK
+220 LEKRKAK

-249 VQEKVIIF
+249 VQEKVVIF

-293 GDKDKKTTF
+293 GNKDDKTTF

-307 VHPNAVEYL
+307 VHPNAIEYL
-316 EKRGRDYVLIPKH
+316 EKRGRNYILIPKH

-341 ALLSSAVSV
+341 SLLSSAVSV
-350 AHMAL
+350 AHMAF

-366 VFIGQDLAYNDV
+366 VFIGQDLAYSDV
-378 GYSHP
+378 GHSHP

-397 EKVKVVAYGGE
+397 EKIKVVAYGGE
-408 GFVNS
+408 GFVES

-452 PFSECCKDFSEN
+452 PFSECCKDFNEN

-496 CVGFQAMLRAYYE
+496 SVEFQAMLRAYYE

-522 LEEGASASFSLV
+522 LEEGLSVSFSLM
-534 LKVDQFRDEFS
+534 LKVDQFRDEFGA
-545 VISSVFY
+545 ISSVFY

-573 PLIKEDFFNKN
+573 PLTKEDLFNKN
-584 VLYIKEHL
+584 VLYIKDHL

-611 AITPLENALKA
+611 AITPLENTLKT
-622 KGLSKYVERL
+622 KGLSKYIERL
-632 SQ
+632 S

>member
-1 MSGIFE
+1 MSSVFE
-7 RNLAHLSPSLQ
+7 RNLAYLSPSLQ
-18 NALLSLDEKNKNA
+18 NALLSLDEKSKNA
-31 FKITEEY
+31 FKIVEEY
-38 AKNER
+38 AKNEN
-43 VFYKNFIAENGS
+43 VFYKNFITEGGA
-55 LVFDYEEFE
+55 VFDYEEFE
-64 ERLKEFKEKYLLY
+64 ERLKEFKEKYPLY

-98 YHCHLVIYER
+98 YHCHLLVYER
-108 DLALLYVVLSN
+108 NLALLYTLLSS
-119 IDLSTALAQKR
+119 IDLSVALAQKR

-156 FLELMSDFYAT
+156 FLELMSDFYAR
-167 EQKEILASN
+167 EQKEILALN

-208 ASMIKNP
+208 DSMIKNP

-220 LAKRKAK
+220 LAKRGAK

-234 STGPSLTKQLPLLKE
+234 STGPSLSKQLPLLKE
-249 VQEKVIIF
+249 VQERVVIF

-293 GDKDKKTTF
+293 GNKDDKTTF

-307 VHPNAVEYL
+307 VHPNAIEYL
-316 EKRGRDYVLIPKH
+316 EKRGRNYILIPKH

-355 AIALELEFKEL
+355 ALALELEFKEL
-366 VFIGQDLAYNDV
+366 VFIGQDLAYDDV
-378 GYSHP
+378 GHSHP

-397 EKVKVVAYGGE
+397 EKIKVVAYGGE
-408 GFVNS
+408 GFVES
-413 HEIWIFFRQI
+413 HEMWIFFRQI
-423 LEDLIKYVV
+423 LEDLVKYVV

-439 TEGGARIEGMIEK
+439 TQGGARIEGMIEK
-452 PFSECCKDFSEN
+452 PFSECCKDFNEN
-464 KQNLEKL
+464 KQNLVKL
-471 QPLSE
+471 KPLSE

-496 CVGFQAMLRAYYE
+496 CVEFQAMLRAYYE

-522 LEEGASASFSLV
+522 LEEGLSVSFSLM
-534 LKVDQFRDEFS
+534 LKVDQFRDEFGA
-545 VISSVFY
+545 ISSVFY

-573 PLIKEDFFNKN
+573 PLTKEDLFNKN
-584 VLYIKEHL
+584 VLYIKDHL

-611 AITPLENALKA
+611 AITPLENTLKT
-622 KGLSKYVERL
+622 KGLSKYIERL
-632 SQ
+632 S

>member
-1 MSGIFE
+1 MSSVFE

-18 NALLSLDEKNKNA
+18 NALLSLDEKSKNA
-31 FKITEEY
+31 FKIVEEY
-38 AKNER
+38 AKNEN
-43 VFYKNFIAENGS
+43 VFYKNFITEGGA
-55 LVFDYEEFE
+55 VFDYEEFE
-64 ERLKEFKEKYLLY
+64 ERLKEFKEKYPLY

-98 YHCHLVIYER
+98 YHCHLLVYER
-108 DLALLYVVLSN
+108 NLALLYTLLSS
-119 IDLSTALAQKR
+119 IDLSVALAQKR

-156 FLELMSDFYAT
+156 FLELMSDFYAR
-167 EQKEILASN
+167 EQKEILALN

-208 ASMIKNP
+208 DSMIKNP

-220 LAKRKAK
+220 LAKRGAK

-234 STGPSLTKQLPLLKE
+234 STGPSLSKQLPLLKE
-249 VQEKVIIF
+249 VQEKVVIF

-293 GDKDKKTTF
+293 GNKDDKTTF

-307 VHPNAVEYL
+307 VHPNAIEYL
-316 EKRGRDYVLIPKH
+316 EKRGRNYILIPKH

-355 AIALELEFKEL
+355 ALALELEFKEL
-366 VFIGQDLAYNDV
+366 VFIGQDLAYDDV
-378 GYSHP
+378 GHSHP

-397 EKVKVVAYGGE
+397 EKIKVVAYGGE
-408 GFVNS
+408 GFVES

-423 LEDLIKYVV
+423 LEDLVKYVV

-439 TEGGARIEGMIEK
+439 TQGGARIEGMIEK
-452 PFSECCKDFSEN
+452 PFSECCKDFNEN
-464 KQNLEKL
+464 KQNLVKL
-471 QPLSE
+471 KPLSG

-496 CVGFQAMLRAYYE
+496 CVEFQAMLRAYYE

-522 LEEGASASFSLV
+522 LEEGLSVSFSLM

-545 VISSVFY
+545 AISSVFY

-573 PLIKEDFFNKN
+573 PLTKEDLFNKN
-584 VLYIKEHL
+584 VLHIKDHL

-611 AITPLENALKA
+611 AITPLENTLKT
-622 KGLSKYVERL
+622 KGLSKYIERL
-632 SQ
+632 S

>member
-1 MSGIFE
+1 MSSVFE

-18 NALLSLDEKNKNA
+18 NALLSLDEKSKNA
-31 FKITEEY
+31 FKIVEEY
-38 AKNER
+38 AKNEN
-43 VFYKNFIAENGS
+43 VFYKNFITEGGA
-55 LVFDYEEFE
+55 VFDYEEFE
-64 ERLKEFKEKYLLY
+64 ERLKEFKEKYPLY

-98 YHCHLVIYER
+98 YHCHLLVYER
-108 DLALLYVVLSN
+108 NLALLYTLLSS
-119 IDLSTALAQKR
+119 IDLSVALAQKR

-156 FLELMSDFYAT
+156 FLELMSDFYAR
-167 EQKEILASN
+167 EQKEILALN

-208 ASMIKNP
+208 DSMIKNP

-220 LAKRKAK
+220 LAKRGAK

-249 VQEKVIIF
+249 VQERVVIF

-293 GDKDKKTTF
+293 GNKDDKTTF

-307 VHPNAVEYL
+307 VHPNAIEYL
-316 EKRGRDYVLIPKH
+316 EKRGRNYILIPKH

-355 AIALELEFKEL
+355 ALALELEFKEL

-378 GYSHP
+378 GHSHP

-397 EKVKVVAYGGE
+397 EKIKVVAYGGE
-408 GFVNS
+408 GFVES

-439 TEGGARIEGMIEK
+439 TQGGARIEGMIEK
-452 PFSECCKDFSEN
+452 PFSECCKDFNEN

-496 CVGFQAMLRAYYE
+496 CVEFQAMLRAYYE

-522 LEEGASASFSLV
+522 LEEGLSVSFSLM
-534 LKVDQFRDEFS
+534 LKVDQFRDEFGA
-545 VISSVFY
+545 ISSVFY

-573 PLIKEDFFNKN
+573 PLTKEDLFNKN
-584 VLYIKEHL
+584 VLYIKDHL

-611 AITPLENALKA
+611 AITPLENTLKT
-622 KGLSKYVERL
+622 KGLSKYIERL
-632 SQ
+632 S

>member
-1 MSGIFE
+1 MSSVFE

-18 NALLSLDEKNKNA
+18 NALLSLDEKSKNA
-31 FKITEEY
+31 FKIVEEY
-38 AKNER
+38 AKNEN
-43 VFYKNFIAENGS
+43 VFYKNFITEGGA
-55 LVFDYEEFE
+55 VFDYEEFE
-64 ERLKEFKEKYLLY
+64 ERLKEFKEKYPLY

-98 YHCHLVIYER
+98 YHCHLLVYER
-108 DLALLYVVLSN
+108 NLALLYTLLSS
-119 IDLSTALAQKR
+119 IDLSVALAQKR

-156 FLELMSDFYAT
+156 FLELMSDFYAR
-167 EQKEILASN
+167 EQKEILALN

-208 ASMIKNP
+208 DSMIKNP

-220 LAKRKAK
+220 LAKRGAK

-234 STGPSLTKQLPLLKE
+234 STGPSLSKQLPLLKE
-249 VQEKVIIF
+249 VQERVVIF

-293 GDKDKKTTF
+293 GNKDDKTTF

-307 VHPNAVEYL
+307 VHPNAIEYL
-316 EKRGRDYVLIPKH
+316 EKRGRNYILIPKH

-355 AIALELEFKEL
+355 ALALELEFKEL
-366 VFIGQDLAYNDV
+366 VFIGQDLAYDDV
-378 GYSHP
+378 GHSHP

-397 EKVKVVAYGGE
+397 EKIKVVAYGGE
-408 GFVNS
+408 GFVES

-423 LEDLIKYVV
+423 LEDLVKYVV

-439 TEGGARIEGMIEK
+439 TQGGARIEGMIEK
-452 PFSECCKDFSEN
+452 PFSECCKDFNEN
-464 KQNLEKL
+464 KQNLVKL
-471 QPLSE
+471 KPLSE

-496 CVGFQAMLRAYYE
+496 SVEFQAMLRAYYE

-522 LEEGASASFSLV
+522 LEEGLRESFSLV
-534 LKVDQFRDEFS
+534 LKVDKFRDEFS

-573 PLIKEDFFNKN
+573 PLTKEDFFNKN

-592 DFMQS
+592 DFIQS

-611 AITPLENALKA
+611 ALTPLENALKA

-632 SQ
+632 NQ

>member
-1 MSGIFE
+1 MSIFE

-18 NALLSLDEKNKNA
+18 NALLSLDEKSKNA

-43 VFYKNFIAENGS
+43 VFYKNFIAVGGGA
-55 LVFDYEEFE
+55 VFDYEEFE
-64 ERLKEFKEKYLLY
+64 ERLKEFKEKYPLY

-156 FLELMSDFYAT
+156 FLELMSDFYAR
-167 EQKEILASN
+167 EQKEILALN

-208 ASMIKNP
+208 DSMIKNP

-220 LAKRKAK
+220 LAKRGAK

-234 STGPSLTKQLPLLKE
+234 STGPSLSKQLPLLKE
-249 VQEKVIIF
+249 VQERVVIF

-293 GDKDKKTTF
+293 GNKDDKTTF

-307 VHPNAVEYL
+307 VHPNAIEYL
-316 EKRGRDYVLIPKH
+316 EKRGRNYILIPKH

-341 ALLSSAVSV
+341 ALLSSAASV

-355 AIALELEFKEL
+355 ALALELEFKEL
-366 VFIGQDLAYNDV
+366 VFIGQDLAYDDV
-378 GYSHP
+378 GHSHP

-397 EKVKVVAYGGE
+397 EKIKIVAYGGE
-408 GFVNS
+408 GFVES

-423 LEDLIKYVV
+423 LEDLVKYVV

-439 TEGGARIEGMIEK
+439 TQGGARIEGMIEK
-452 PFSECCKDFSEN
+452 PFSECCKDFNEN

-496 CVGFQAMLRAYYE
+496 CVEFQAMLRAYYE
-509 DIEPEFLRLNTLD
+509 DIEGEFLRLNTLD
-522 LEEGASASFSLV
+522 LEEGLSVSFSLM
-534 LKVDQFRDEFS
+534 LKVDKFRDEFGA
-545 VISSVFY
+545 ISSVFY

-573 PLIKEDFFNKN
+573 PLTKEDLFNKN
-584 VLYIKEHL
+584 VLYIKDHL

-611 AITPLENALKA
+611 AITPLENTLKT
-622 KGLSKYVERL
+622 KGLSKYIERL
-632 SQ
+632 S

>member
-1 MSGIFE
+1 MSSVFA

-18 NALLSLDEKNKNA
+18 NALLSLDEKSKNV
-31 FKITEEY
+31 FKIVEEY
-38 AKNER
+38 AKNEN
-43 VFYKNFIAENGS
+43 VFYKNFITEGGA
-55 LVFDYEEFE
+55 VFDYEEFE
-64 ERLKEFKEKYLLY
+64 ERLKEFKEKYPLY

-98 YHCHLVIYER
+98 YHCHLLVYER
-108 DLALLYVVLSN
+108 NLALLYTLLSS
-119 IDLSTALAQKR
+119 IDLSVALAQKR

-156 FLELMSDFYAT
+156 FLELMSDFYAR
-167 EQKEILASN
+167 EQKEILALN

-208 ASMIKNP
+208 DSMIKNP

-220 LAKRKAK
+220 LAKRGAK

-234 STGPSLTKQLPLLKE
+234 STGPSLSKQLPLLKE
-249 VQEKVIIF
+249 VQERVVIF

-293 GDKDKKTTF
+293 GNKDDKTTF

-307 VHPNAVEYL
+307 VHPNAIEYL
-316 EKRGRDYVLIPKH
+316 EKRGRNYILIPKH

-350 AHMAL
+350 AHMAF

-378 GYSHP
+378 GHSHP
-383 KDYQHSANFESEAY
+383 KDYQHSADFESEAY
-397 EKVKVVAYGGE
+397 EKIKVVAYGGE
-408 GFVNS
+408 GFVES

-452 PFSECCKDFSEN
+452 PFSECCKDFNEN
-464 KQNLEKL
+464 KQNLVKL
-471 QPLSE
+471 KPLSE

-496 CVGFQAMLRAYYE
+496 CVEFQAMLRAYYE

-522 LEEGASASFSLV
+522 LEEGLSVSFSLM
-534 LKVDQFRDEFS
+534 LKVDQFRDEFGA
-545 VISSVFY
+545 ISSVFY
-552 ELIHAFFA
+552 ELIHAFFT

-573 PLIKEDFFNKN
+573 PLTKEDLFNKN
-584 VLYIKEHL
+584 VLYIKDHL

-611 AITPLENALKA
+611 AITPLENTLKT
-622 KGLSKYVERL
+622 KGLSKYIERL
-632 SQ
+632 S

>member
-1 MSGIFE
+1 MSSVFE

-18 NALLSLDEKNKNA
+18 NALLSLDEKSKNA
-31 FKITEEY
+31 FKIVEEY
-38 AKNER
+38 AKNEN
-43 VFYKNFIAENGS
+43 VFYKNFITEGGA
-55 LVFDYEEFE
+55 VFDYEEFE
-64 ERLKEFKEKYLLY
+64 ERLKEFKEKYPLY

-98 YHCHLVIYER
+98 YHCHLLVYER
-108 DLALLYVVLSN
+108 NLALLYTLLSS
-119 IDLSTALAQKR
+119 IDLSVALAQKR

-156 FLELMSDFYAT
+156 FLELMSDFYAR
-167 EQKEILASN
+167 EQKEILALN

-208 ASMIKNP
+208 DSMIKNP

-220 LAKRKAK
+220 LAKRGAK

-234 STGPSLTKQLPLLKE
+234 STGPSLSKQLPLLKE
-249 VQEKVIIF
+249 VQERVVIF

-293 GDKDKKTTF
+293 GNKDDKTTF

-307 VHPNAVEYL
+307 VHPNAIEYL
-316 EKRGRDYVLIPKH
+316 EKRGRNYILIPKH

-341 ALLSSAVSV
+341 SLLSSAVSV

-355 AIALELEFKEL
+355 ALALELEFKEL
-366 VFIGQDLAYNDV
+366 VFIGQDLAYDDV
-378 GYSHP
+378 GHSHP
-383 KDYQHSANFESEAY
+383 KDYQHSADFESEAY
-397 EKVKVVAYGGE
+397 EKIKVVAYGGE
-408 GFVNS
+408 GFVES

-423 LEDLIKYVV
+423 LEDLVKYVV

-439 TEGGARIEGMIEK
+439 TQGGARIEGMIEK
-452 PFSECCKDFSEN
+452 PFSECCKDFNEN
-464 KQNLEKL
+464 KQNLVKL
-471 QPLSE
+471 KPLSE

-496 CVGFQAMLRAYYE
+496 CVEFQAMLRAYYE

-522 LEEGASASFSLV
+522 LEEGLRESFSLM
-534 LKVDQFRDEFS
+534 LKVDQFRDEFGA
-545 VISSVFY
+545 ISSVFY

-573 PLIKEDFFNKN
+573 PLTKEDLFNKN
-584 VLYIKEHL
+584 VLYIKDHL

-611 AITPLENALKA
+611 AITPLENTLKT
-622 KGLSKYVERL
+622 KGLSKYIERL
-632 SQ
+632 S

>member
-1 MSGIFE
+1 MSSVFE

-18 NALLSLDEKNKNA
+18 NALLSLDEKSKNA
-31 FKITEEY
+31 FKIVEEY
-38 AKNER
+38 AKNEN
-43 VFYKNFIAENGS
+43 VFYKNFITEGGA
-55 LVFDYEEFE
+55 VFDYEEFE
-64 ERLKEFKEKYLLY
+64 ERLKEFKEKYPLY

-98 YHCHLVIYER
+98 YHCHLLVYER
-108 DLALLYVVLSN
+108 NLALLYTLLSS
-119 IDLSTALAQKR
+119 IDLSVALAQKR

-156 FLELMSDFYAT
+156 FLELMSDFYAR
-167 EQKEILASN
+167 EQKEILALN
-176 SFLMEGFKKSILKQ
+176 SFLMEGFKKSILKH

-208 ASMIKNP
+208 DSMIKNP

-220 LAKRKAK
+220 LAKRGAK

-234 STGPSLTKQLPLLKE
+234 STGPSLSKQLPLLKE
-249 VQEKVIIF
+249 VQERVVIF

-293 GDKDKKTTF
+293 GNKDDKTTF

-307 VHPNAVEYL
+307 VHPNAIEYL
-316 EKRGRDYVLIPKH
+316 EKRGRNYILIPKH

-341 ALLSSAVSV
+341 ALLFSAVSV

-355 AIALELEFKEL
+355 ALALELEFKEL
-366 VFIGQDLAYNDV
+366 VFIGQDLAYDDV
-378 GYSHP
+378 GHSHP

-397 EKVKVVAYGGE
+397 EKIKVVAYGGE
-408 GFVNS
+408 GFVES

-423 LEDLIKYVV
+423 LEDLVKYVV

-439 TEGGARIEGMIEK
+439 TQGGARIEGMIEK
-452 PFSECCKDFSEN
+452 PFSECCKDFNEN
-464 KQNLEKL
+464 KQNLVKL
-471 QPLSE
+471 KPLSE

-496 CVGFQAMLRAYYE
+496 CVEFQAMLRAYYE
-509 DIEPEFLRLNTLD
+509 DIEGEFLRLNTLD
-522 LEEGASASFSLV
+522 LEEGLRESFSLV
-534 LKVDQFRDEFS
+534 LKVDKFRDEFGA
-545 VISSVFY
+545 ISSVFY

-573 PLIKEDFFNKN
+573 PLTKEDLFNKN
-584 VLYIKEHL
+584 VLYIKDHL

-611 AITPLENALKA
+611 AITPLENTLKT
-622 KGLSKYVERL
+622 KGLSKYIERL
-632 SQ
+632 S

>member
-1 MSGIFE
+1 M
-7 RNLAHLSPSLQ
+7 
-18 NALLSLDEKNKNA
+18 
-31 FKITEEY
+31 
-38 AKNER
+38 
-43 VFYKNFIAENGS
+43 
-55 LVFDYEEFE
+55 FDYEEFE
-64 ERLKEFKEKYLLY
+64 ERLKEFKEKYPLY

-98 YHCHLVIYER
+98 YHCHLLVYER
-108 DLALLYVVLSN
+108 NLALLYTLLSS
-119 IDLSTALAQKR
+119 IDLSVALAQKR

-156 FLELMSDFYAT
+156 FLELMSDFYAR
-167 EQKEILASN
+167 EQKEILALN

-208 ASMIKNP
+208 DSMIKNP

-220 LAKRKAK
+220 LAKRGAK

-234 STGPSLTKQLPLLKE
+234 STGPSLSKQLPLLKE
-249 VQEKVIIF
+249 VQERVVIF

-293 GDKDKKTTF
+293 GNKDDKTTF

-307 VHPNAVEYL
+307 VHPNAIEYL
-316 EKRGRDYVLIPKH
+316 EKRGRNYILIPKH

-355 AIALELEFKEL
+355 VLALELEFKEL
-366 VFIGQDLAYNDV
+366 VFIGQDLAYDDV
-378 GYSHP
+378 GHSHP

-397 EKVKVVAYGGE
+397 EKIKVVAYGGE
-408 GFVNS
+408 GFVES

-423 LEDLIKYVV
+423 LEDLVKYVV

-439 TEGGARIEGMIEK
+439 TQGGARIEGMIEK
-452 PFSECCKDFSEN
+452 PFSECCKDFNEN
-464 KQNLEKL
+464 KQNLVKL
-471 QPLSE
+471 KPLSE

-496 CVGFQAMLRAYYE
+496 CVEFQAMLRAYYE

-522 LEEGASASFSLV
+522 LEEGLRESFSLM

-545 VISSVFY
+545 AISSVFY

-573 PLIKEDFFNKN
+573 PLTKEDLFNKN
-584 VLYIKEHL
+584 VLYIKDHL

-611 AITPLENALKA
+611 AITPLENTLKT
-622 KGLSKYVERL
+622 KGLSKYIERL
-632 SQ
+632 S

>member
-1 MSGIFE
+1 MSSVFE

-18 NALLSLDEKNKNA
+18 NALLSLDEKSKNA
-31 FKITEEY
+31 FKIVEEY
-38 AKNER
+38 AKNEN
-43 VFYKNFIAENGS
+43 VFYKNFITEGGA
-55 LVFDYEEFE
+55 VFDYEEFE
-64 ERLKEFKEKYLLY
+64 ERLKEFKEKYPLY

-98 YHCHLVIYER
+98 YHCHLLVYER
-108 DLALLYVVLSN
+108 NLALLYTLLSS
-119 IDLSTALAQKR
+119 IDLSVALAQKR

-156 FLELMSDFYAT
+156 FLELMSDFYAR
-167 EQKEILASN
+167 EQKEILALN
-176 SFLMEGFKKSILKQ
+176 SFLMEGFKKSILKH

-208 ASMIKNP
+208 DSMIKNP

-220 LAKRKAK
+220 LAKRGAK

-234 STGPSLTKQLPLLKE
+234 STGPSLSKQLPLLKE
-249 VQEKVIIF
+249 VQERVVIF

-293 GDKDKKTTF
+293 GNKDDKTTF

-307 VHPNAVEYL
+307 VHPNAIEYL
-316 EKRGRDYVLIPKH
+316 EKRGRNYILIPKH

-350 AHMAL
+350 AHMAF

-366 VFIGQDLAYNDV
+366 VFIGQDLAYDDV
-378 GYSHP
+378 GHSHP

-397 EKVKVVAYGGE
+397 EKIKVVAYGGE
-408 GFVNS
+408 GFVES
-413 HEIWIFFRQI
+413 HEIWIFFKQI

-439 TEGGARIEGMIEK
+439 TQGGARIEGMIEK

-471 QPLSE
+471 KPLSE

-496 CVGFQAMLRAYYE
+496 SVEFQAMLRAYYE
-509 DIEPEFLRLNTLD
+509 DIEPEFLRLNTLE
-522 LEEGASASFSLV
+522 LEEGLRESFSLV
-534 LKVDQFRDEFS
+534 LKVDKFRDEFS

-573 PLIKEDFFNKN
+573 PLTKEDFFNKN
-584 VLYIKEHL
+584 VLYIKDHL

-622 KGLSKYVERL
+622 KGLSKYIERL

>member
-1 MSGIFE
+1 MSSVFE

-18 NALLSLDEKNKNA
+18 NALLSLDEKSKNA
-31 FKITEEY
+31 FKIVEEY
-38 AKNER
+38 AKNEN
-43 VFYKNFIAENGS
+43 VFYKNFITEGGA
-55 LVFDYEEFE
+55 VFDYEEFE
-64 ERLKEFKEKYLLY
+64 ERLKEFKEKYPLY

-98 YHCHLVIYER
+98 YHCHLLVYER
-108 DLALLYVVLSN
+108 NLALLYTLLSS
-119 IDLSTALAQKR
+119 IDLSVALAQKR

-156 FLELMSDFYAT
+156 FLELMSDFYAR
-167 EQKEILASN
+167 EQKEILALN

-220 LAKRKAK
+220 LEKRKAK

-234 STGPSLTKQLPLLKE
+234 STGPSLSKQLPLLKE
-249 VQEKVIIF
+249 VQERVVIF

-293 GDKDKKTTF
+293 GNKDDKTTF

-307 VHPNAVEYL
+307 VHPNAIEYL
-316 EKRGRDYVLIPKH
+316 EKRGRNYILIPKH

-341 ALLSSAVSV
+341 GLLPSAVSV

-355 AIALELEFKEL
+355 ALALELEFKEL

-378 GYSHP
+378 GHSHP

-397 EKVKVVAYGGE
+397 EKIKVVAYGGE
-408 GFVNS
+408 GFVES

-423 LEDLIKYVV
+423 LEDLVKYVV

-439 TEGGARIEGMIEK
+439 TQGGARIEGMIEK
-452 PFSECCKDFSEN
+452 PFSECCKDFNEN
-464 KQNLEKL
+464 KQNLVKL
-471 QPLSE
+471 KPLSE

-496 CVGFQAMLRAYYE
+496 CVEFQAMLRAYYE
-509 DIEPEFLRLNTLD
+509 DIEPEFLRLNTLE
-522 LEEGASASFSLV
+522 LEEGLSVSFSLM
-534 LKVDQFRDEFS
+534 LKVDQFRDEFGA
-545 VISSVFY
+545 ISSVFY

-573 PLIKEDFFNKN
+573 PLTKEDLFNKN
-584 VLYIKEHL
+584 VLYIKDHL

-611 AITPLENALKA
+611 AITPLENTLKT
-622 KGLSKYVERL
+622 KGLSKYIERL
-632 SQ
+632 S

>member
-1 MSGIFE
+1 MKMCFI
-7 RNLAHLSPSLQ
+7 
-18 NALLSLDEKNKNA
+18 
-31 FKITEEY
+31 KISSQRGG
-38 AKNER
+38 A
-43 VFYKNFIAENGS
+43 
-55 LVFDYEEFE
+55 VFDYEEFE
-64 ERLKEFKEKYLLY
+64 ERLKEFKEKYPLY

-98 YHCHLVIYER
+98 YHCHLLVYER
-108 DLALLYVVLSN
+108 NLALLYTLLSS
-119 IDLSTALAQKR
+119 IDLSVALAQKR

-156 FLELMSDFYAT
+156 FLELMSDFYAR
-167 EQKEILASN
+167 EQKEILALN

-208 ASMIKNP
+208 DSMIKNP

-220 LAKRKAK
+220 LAKRGAK

-234 STGPSLTKQLPLLKE
+234 STGPSLSKQLPLLKE
-249 VQEKVIIF
+249 VQERVVIF

-293 GDKDKKTTF
+293 GNKDDKTTF

-307 VHPNAVEYL
+307 VHPNAIEYL
-316 EKRGRDYVLIPKH
+316 EKRGRNYILIPKH

-341 ALLSSAVSV
+341 SLLSSAVSV
-350 AHMAL
+350 AHMAF

-378 GYSHP
+378 GHSHP
-383 KDYQHSANFESEAY
+383 KDYQHSADFESEAY
-397 EKVKVVAYGGE
+397 EKIKVVAYGGE
-408 GFVNS
+408 GFVES

-452 PFSECCKDFSEN
+452 PFSECCKDFNEN
-464 KQNLEKL
+464 KQNLVKL

-496 CVGFQAMLRAYYE
+496 SVEFQAMLRAYYE
-509 DIEPEFLRLNTLD
+509 DIEGEFLRLNTLD
-522 LEEGASASFSLV
+522 LEEGLSVSFSLV
-534 LKVDQFRDEFS
+534 LKVDQFRDEFGA
-545 VISSVFY
+545 ISSVFY

-573 PLIKEDFFNKN
+573 PLTKEDLFNKN
-584 VLYIKEHL
+584 VLYIKDHL

-611 AITPLENALKA
+611 AITPLENTLKT
-622 KGLSKYVERL
+622 KGLSKYIERL
-632 SQ
+632 S

>member
-1 MSGIFE
+1 MSSVFE

-18 NALLSLDEKNKNA
+18 NALLSLDEKSKNA
-31 FKITEEY
+31 FKIVEEY
-38 AKNER
+38 AKNEN
-43 VFYKNFIAENGS
+43 VFYKNFITEGGA
-55 LVFDYEEFE
+55 VFDYEEFE
-64 ERLKEFKEKYLLY
+64 ERLKEFKEKYPLY

-98 YHCHLVIYER
+98 YHCHLLVYER
-108 DLALLYVVLSN
+108 NLALLYTLLSS
-119 IDLSTALAQKR
+119 IDLSVALAQKR

-156 FLELMSDFYAT
+156 FLELMSDFYAR
-167 EQKEILASN
+167 EQKEILALN

-208 ASMIKNP
+208 DSMIKNP

-220 LAKRKAK
+220 LAKRGAK

-234 STGPSLTKQLPLLKE
+234 STGPSLSKQLPLLKE
-249 VQEKVIIF
+249 VQERVVIF

-293 GDKDKKTTF
+293 GNKDDKTTF

-307 VHPNAVEYL
+307 VHPNAIEYL
-316 EKRGRDYVLIPKH
+316 EKRGRNYILIPKH

-355 AIALELEFKEL
+355 ALALELEFKEL
-366 VFIGQDLAYNDV
+366 VFIGQDLAYDDV
-378 GYSHP
+378 GHSHP

-397 EKVKVVAYGGE
+397 EKIKVVAYGGE
-408 GFVNS
+408 GFVES
-413 HEIWIFFRQI
+413 HEMWIFFRQI
-423 LEDLIKYVV
+423 LEDLVKYVV

-439 TEGGARIEGMIEK
+439 TQGGARIEGMIEK
-452 PFSECCKDFSEN
+452 PFSECCKDFNEN
-464 KQNLEKL
+464 KQNLVKL
-471 QPLSE
+471 KPLSE

-496 CVGFQAMLRAYYE
+496 CVEFQAMLRAYYE

-522 LEEGASASFSLV
+522 LEEGLRESFALV
-534 LKVDQFRDEFS
+534 LKVDKFRDEFS

-573 PLIKEDFFNKN
+573 PLTKEDFFNKN
-584 VLYIKEHL
+584 VLYIKDHL

-611 AITPLENALKA
+611 AITPLENTLKT
-622 KGLSKYVERL
+622 KGLSKYIERL
-632 SQ
+632 S

>member
-1 MSGIFE
+1 MSSVFA

-18 NALLSLDEKNKNA
+18 NALLSLDEKSKNA
-31 FKITEEY
+31 FKIVEEY

-43 VFYKNFIAENGS
+43 VFYKNFIAVGGGA
-55 LVFDYEEFE
+55 VFDYEEFE
-64 ERLKEFKEKYLLY
+64 ERLKEFKEKYPLY

-98 YHCHLVIYER
+98 YHCHLLVYER
-108 DLALLYVVLSN
+108 NLALLYTLLSS
-119 IDLSTALAQKR
+119 IDLSVALAQKR

-156 FLELMSDFYAT
+156 FLELMSDFYAR
-167 EQKEILASN
+167 EQKEILALN

-208 ASMIKNP
+208 DSMIKNP

-220 LAKRKAK
+220 LAKRGAK
-227 FKSCVIV
+227 FNSCVIV

-249 VQEKVIIF
+249 VQERVVIF

-293 GDKDKKTTF
+293 GNKDDKTTF

-307 VHPNAVEYL
+307 VHPNAIEYL
-316 EKRGRDYVLIPKH
+316 EKRGRNYILIPKH

-355 AIALELEFKEL
+355 ALALELEFKEL
-366 VFIGQDLAYNDV
+366 VFIGQDLAYDDV
-378 GYSHP
+378 GHSHP

-397 EKVKVVAYGGE
+397 EKIKVVAYGGE
-408 GFVNS
+408 GFVES

-423 LEDLIKYVV
+423 LEDLVKYVV

-439 TEGGARIEGMIEK
+439 TQGGARIEGMIEK
-452 PFSECCKDFSEN
+452 PFSECCKDFNEN
-464 KQNLEKL
+464 KQNLVKL
-471 QPLSE
+471 KPLSE

-496 CVGFQAMLRAYYE
+496 CVEFQAMLRAYYE

-522 LEEGASASFSLV
+522 LEEGLSVSFSLM
-534 LKVDQFRDEFS
+534 LKVDQFRDEFGA
-545 VISSVFY
+545 ISSVFY

-573 PLIKEDFFNKN
+573 PLTKEDLFNKN
-584 VLYIKEHL
+584 VLYIKDHL

-611 AITPLENALKA
+611 AITPLENTLKT
-622 KGLSKYVERL
+622 KGLSKYIERL
-632 SQ
+632 S

>member
-1 MSGIFE
+1 MSIFE

-18 NALLSLDEKNKNA
+18 NALLSLDEKSKNA
-31 FKITEEY
+31 FKIVEEY
-38 AKNER
+38 AKNEN
-43 VFYKNFIAENGS
+43 VFYKNFITEGGA
-55 LVFDYEEFE
+55 VFDYEEFE
-64 ERLKEFKEKYLLY
+64 ERLKEFKEKYPLY

-98 YHCHLVIYER
+98 YHCHLLVYER
-108 DLALLYVVLSN
+108 NLALLYTLLSS
-119 IDLSTALAQKR
+119 IDLSVALAQKR

-156 FLELMSDFYAT
+156 FLELMSDFYAR
-167 EQKEILASN
+167 EQKEILALN

-208 ASMIKNP
+208 DSMIKNP

-220 LAKRKAK
+220 LAKRGAK

-234 STGPSLTKQLPLLKE
+234 STGPSLSKQLPLLKE
-249 VQEKVIIF
+249 VQERVVIF

-293 GDKDKKTTF
+293 GNKDDKTTF

-307 VHPNAVEYL
+307 VHPNAIEYL
-316 EKRGRDYVLIPKH
+316 EKRGRNYILISKH

-341 ALLSSAVSV
+341 GLLPSAVSV
-350 AHMAL
+350 AHMAF

-378 GYSHP
+378 GHSHP
-383 KDYQHSANFESEAY
+383 KDYQHSADFESEAY
-397 EKVKVVAYGGE
+397 EKIKVVAYGGE
-408 GFVNS
+408 GFVES

-452 PFSECCKDFSEN
+452 PFSECCKDFNEN
-464 KQNLEKL
+464 KQNLVKL
-471 QPLSE
+471 KPLSE

-496 CVGFQAMLRAYYE
+496 CVEFQAMLRAYYE

-522 LEEGASASFSLV
+522 LEEGLSVSFSLM
-534 LKVDQFRDEFS
+534 LKVDQFRDEFGA
-545 VISSVFY
+545 ISSVFY

-573 PLIKEDFFNKN
+573 PLTKEDLFNKN
-584 VLYIKEHL
+584 VLYIKDHL

-611 AITPLENALKA
+611 AITPLESTLKT
-622 KGLSKYVERL
+622 KGLSKYIERL
-632 SQ
+632 S